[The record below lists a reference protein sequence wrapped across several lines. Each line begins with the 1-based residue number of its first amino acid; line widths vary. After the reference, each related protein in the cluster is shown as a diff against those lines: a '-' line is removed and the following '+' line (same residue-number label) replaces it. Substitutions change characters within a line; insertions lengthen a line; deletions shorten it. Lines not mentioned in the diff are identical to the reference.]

1 MNIISG
7 DGVPVVIEILIASR
21 PQISFQRASF
31 NVLANFR
38 SWKLLARLLLIRL
51 NREPYCRPPSL

>member
-7 DGVPVVIEILIASR
+7 DGAPVVIEILIASR

-38 SWKLLARLLLIRL
+38 SWKLLPRLLLIRL
-51 NREPYCRPPSL
+51 NS